1 MTVTYSVEKCPDKFD
16 EYRCSLPEQY
26 RKLAA
31 EQLREDDLIR
41 KQAIDQMRQWI
52 AKHPYIRRCRTDS
65 VFLLRFLRQR
75 KFSIPKACEMLE
87 RYLAL
92 RQTFPHWFQKL
103 DPFDKTMMA
112 LGDEDVF
119 HVLGFD
125 AKGQIVILIKS
136 RNFRVDKYDLVD
148 LIRFLHMNMEI
159 LSCDELVQVAGVVLV
174 VDCYEASM
182 AHFTLFRLSEM
193 RNIGPYINHLLPI
206 RCREIHVIRL
216 PKVAASIV
224 DLLFTYVS
232 PKLKHRFFFHKTINE
247 AVSYLGKTLL
257 PTEYTEEH
265 EEPKA
270 LTHVYSKRIRE
281 SREELQLLDQMEID
295 VAKFSSVWSQTGCAP
310 GERSTMA
317 RAQTFFPCVGHSGT
331 EELAVQLE
339 EIAATELREDDK
351 LREQA
356 LSAMR
361 EWIRQN
367 GRLHRCRTD
376 DRFLLRFLRVK
387 KFSVPRACEMLERY
401 LTMRQTYP
409 RWFSRLDPEH
419 PDLVAVLDACCM
431 LPIGRDPTSG
441 RIVIFGVVRNFDAHR
456 YNSDTMIRLNML
468 VAEALLDE
476 EANQIAGFTHIF
488 DNGGMTMSHVTCWT
502 LDNLAGYLRSVINCV
517 PVRLKENHFVGVPTF
532 AAQISKYCLSFASE
546 KLRSRIHCHSTVEEL
561 RAKVSPELLP
571 LEYGGKGPSI
581 KALNERFREFLRL
594 KRTTLIELD
603 DMEIDLKDPREA
615 AVHED
620 VGEVVADVCERC
632 VITSKMPSDDDV
644 LIPAPN
650 LDKAP
655 ARYDNEIDEL
665 DAHCQQLARDFLREN
680 PSLREQSLAQL
691 RDWIVKHPSIKR
703 CRTDARFL
711 LRFLR
716 TKKYSFINAST
727 MLERY
732 LACRVVHPHWFKR
745 LDIEDQEM
753 CDLVEAGFLYP
764 VLEKDAR
771 GRTVIFGDAGTLD
784 PKVYTVGHGS
794 RMHMLVGETLY
805 DDASVQCAGFV
816 LVYDLSGIT
825 MGMLGLVTLNDI
837 RDLATYLNNAV
848 PMRIQELHFVN
859 TPSLALKIA
868 NYTLALMNEKLRN
881 RIMCHRSWE
890 DLHKKVDKRLI
901 PQEYG
906 GVIPK
911 DVHIAAFK
919 KRCHIYRPQLLAL
932 DEMDYEVGR
941 DLDSCK
947 KSHVAEI
954 ETGTIGSF
962 RKLQLD

>member
-1 MTVTYSVEKCPDKFD
+1 MTVTYGVEKCPDKFD
-16 EYRCSLPEQY
+16 EYRSTLPEQY

-31 EQLREDDLIR
+31 DQLREDDLIR

-52 AKHPYIRRCRTDS
+52 AKHPYIRRCRTDA

-92 RQTFPHWFQKL
+92 RQTFPQWFQGL
-103 DPFDKTMMA
+103 DPFEKTMVA
-112 LGDEDVF
+112 LGEEDVF

-136 RNFRVDKYDLVD
+136 RNFRVDKYDLED

-159 LSCDELVQVAGVVLV
+159 LSCDEMVQVAGVVLI

-247 AVSYLGKTLL
+247 AVSYLGKALL
-257 PTEYTEEH
+257 PTEYTGEA

-295 VAKFSSVWSQTGCAP
+295 VAKFSSVWSKTGCAP
-310 GERSTMA
+310 GGIDAGM
-317 RAQTFFPCVGHSGT
+317 
-331 EELAVQLE
+331 
-339 EIAATELREDDK
+339 IAATELREDEN
-351 LREQA
+351 LRDQS
-356 LSAMR
+356 LTAMR

-367 GRLHRCRTD
+367 GRLHRVRTD
-376 DRFLLRFLRVK
+376 DLFLLRFLRVK

-409 RWFSRLDPEH
+409 RWFARLDPEDL
-419 PDLVAVLDACCM
+419 DLVAVLDACCM
-431 LPIGRDPTSG
+431 LPIGRDPITG
-441 RIVIFGVVRNFDAHR
+441 RIVIFGVVRNFDAQR

-488 DNGGMTMSHVTCWT
+488 DNGGMTMAHVTCWT

-517 PVRLKENHFVGVPTF
+517 PVRLKENHFVSVPTF

-571 LEYGGKGPSI
+571 LEYGGKGASL
-581 KALNERFREFLRL
+581 KTLNDRFREFLRT
-594 KRTTLIELD
+594 KRTIVLELD

-615 AVHED
+615 AVHDD
-620 VGEVVADVCERC
+620 VVY
-632 VITSKMPSDDDV
+632 INMPSDELVV
-644 LIPAPN
+644 LPAPN

-680 PSLREQSLAQL
+680 PTIRDQSLAQL
-691 RDWIVKHPSIKR
+691 RDWIAKHPNIKR

-716 TKKYSFINAST
+716 TKKYSFINASH

-732 LACRVVHPHWFKR
+732 LACRIVHPHWFKR
-745 LDIEDQEM
+745 LDIEDREM

-764 VLEKDAR
+764 LLEKDAR
-771 GRTVIFGDAGTLD
+771 GRTVIFGNAGTLD

-868 NYTLALMNEKLRN
+868 NYTLALMNDKLRN

-906 GVIPK
+906 GKIPK
-911 DVHIAAFK
+911 EEHIAAFK

-932 DEMDYEVGR
+932 DEMEYEIGR
-941 DLDSCK
+941 DMDSCK
-947 KSHVAEI
+947 KSHAVEI
-954 ETGTIGSF
+954 ESGTEDDPM
-962 RKLQLD
+962 LDRLCD